1 MKHPVLVFCV
11 AIIYAQ
17 LLPGHLFGQGQFQE
31 TDPVEFHT
39 GEAVYEAGPDMS
51 APRLWHHALLLPN
64 GNVALVG
71 GITYNF
77 VSLGTADIFDPA
89 TNSFA
94 STSMV
99 HTHASPAVTRLL
111 DGTYLIAGG
120 SGDLGVPR
128 YAESEIFDPV
138 NLTFTHVGNM
148 ARFRSNGGA
157 ATLPDGKVVV
167 AGAWWTHNDAHTY
180 GEIYDPVAGTFSG
193 IGPFT
198 VSRSTVIVIPTS
210 DGKAMIIGG
219 VTPRGVWENMP
230 VELFDPSTGE
240 VAVHQSSLFPDDE
253 GWTILNSE
261 TYTEAQKLTDGTY
274 LWMAMKW
281 IDQAYGFK
289 LVIIDPESMEWEVF
303 ETGTGLPDSQAYSF
317 LGQPVIDHDHNRAYL
332 VAMVTDA
339 DPCQI
344 AVFTVDLET
353 GSLTKSSNYH
363 EMTDYML
370 RNVPAVLLGDGRI
383 FLSGGSVSNNFDA
396 VSRTLFITPPEPID
410 VSSVPAAELPGSI
423 ILHQNYPNPFNPA
436 TLIGYEL
443 PEGGDIRLDVYD
455 ITGKRVAVLFEGYRS
470 PGSYSVQFD
479 AGGLASGIY
488 ICQLAAKDQVLTQK
502 MTIMK

>member
-1 MKHPVLVFCV
+1 MKHLVLVFCV

-17 LLPGHLFGQGQFQE
+17 LLPGHLYGQGQIQE

-51 APRLWHHALLLPN
+51 TSRLWHHALLLPN
-64 GNVALVG
+64 GDVALVG
-71 GITYNF
+71 GITTNF
-77 VSLGTADIFDPA
+77 VSLGTAEFFNPA

-120 SGDLGVPR
+120 SANLGVPR
-128 YAESEIFDPV
+128 YAVSEIFDPV
-138 NLTFTHVGNM
+138 NLTFTQVGNM
-148 ARFRSNGGA
+148 ARFRSNAGSA
-157 ATLPDGKVVV
+157 ALPDGKVVV
-167 AGAWWTHNDAHTY
+167 AGAWWTHNDANTY
-180 GEIYDPVAGTFSG
+180 GEIYNPETQAFSG

-210 DGKAMIIGG
+210 DGKAMVIGG
-219 VTPRGVWENMP
+219 VSPRGVWDNMP

-240 VAVHQSSLFPDDE
+240 VTVHQSSLFPDDE
-253 GWTILNSE
+253 GWTIVNSE
-261 TYTEAQKLTDGTY
+261 TYTEAQKLADGTY
-274 LWMAMKW
+274 LWMAMKQLG
-281 IDQAYGFK
+281 QAYGFK
-289 LVIIDPESMEWEVF
+289 LVIIDPESMEIDFF

-317 LGQPVIDHDHNRAYL
+317 FGQPVIDHENNRAYL
-332 VAMVTDA
+332 VAMVTGA
-339 DPCQI
+339 ETYQI

-363 EMTDYML
+363 EMTSYKL
-370 RNVPAVLLGDGRI
+370 LSVPTVLLGDGRI

-396 VSRTLFITPPEPID
+396 VPHTMFITPPEPVD
-410 VSSVPAAELPGSI
+410 VSSMPAAELPGKI

-443 PEGGDIRLDVYD
+443 PEAGEIRLEVYD

-470 PGSYSVQFD
+470 PGNYSVPFD
-479 AGGLASGIY
+479 AGELASGIY
-488 ICQLAAKDQVLTQK
+488 ICRLAAKDQILALK
-502 MTIMK
+502 MTVMK